1 LSNLREHKFGRKS
14 EKHAIRTKDIQRVLS
29 LSCDRSLWTADFTR
43 RVLIVVGFGYAHTK
57 QASALI
63 LKGTDQLIQVKA
75 FLCVPG
81 TRRHPRMH
89 RQL

>member
-1 LSNLREHKFGRKS
+1 L
-14 EKHAIRTKDIQRVLS
+14 
-29 LSCDRSLWTADFTR
+29 DRSDFTR

-81 TRRHPRMH
+81 RGVILVCTGSFENGRGDQHSGDNWPAVQGGRCASSHE
-89 RQL
+89 

>member
-1 LSNLREHKFGRKS
+1 MLSNLREHKFGRKTRNS
-14 EKHAIRTKDIQRVLS
+14 NEDAQSLVPDRT
-29 LSCDRSLWTADFTR
+29 DFTR

>member
-1 LSNLREHKFGRKS
+1 MLSNLREHKFGRKTRNS
-14 EKHAIRTKDIQRVLS
+14 NEDAQSLVPKLRPIALDRT
-29 LSCDRSLWTADFTR
+29 DFTR

>member
-1 LSNLREHKFGRKS
+1 MLSNLREHKFGRKTRNS
-14 EKHAIRTKDIQRVLS
+14 NEDAQSLVPDRT
-29 LSCDRSLWTADFTR
+29 DFTR
-43 RVLIVVGFGYAHTK
+43 RVTIVVGFGYAHTK